1 METIST
7 EIFKALGYLFI
18 AFIVY
23 VAWLMARKNAGSG
36 NFKMV
41 LWKGFLWCAGIA
53 LFASFSV
60 GDPTCIDS
68 EQDLRGSTCYEYADD
83 GYQPTTEQRA
93 AQFAYWFTL
102 LYLPVI
108 FGAYGGKNRLSE
120 TPNDTVWP

>member
-108 FGAYGGKNRLSE
+108 FGAYKGKDEQTIASV
-120 TPNDTVWP
+120 D